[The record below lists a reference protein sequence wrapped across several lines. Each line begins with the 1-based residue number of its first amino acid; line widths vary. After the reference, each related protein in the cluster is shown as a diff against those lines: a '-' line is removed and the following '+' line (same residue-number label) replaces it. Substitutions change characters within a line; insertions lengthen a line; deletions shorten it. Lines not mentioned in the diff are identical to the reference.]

1 MNPVHSFHANARRC
15 AAALAALLCSGWL
28 LGCASYT
35 TPGAGVSIAS
45 ISKAD
50 ADIGELLKAE
60 PAASF
65 PARMA
70 MARVQG
76 SGYASKTQQCYG
88 HGRYCVV
95 TARDVES
102 EEQFSRLGRLP
113 QIAGLAPMS
122 RLLLPTD
129 LGSLKDLRVAA
140 AALKADLLLVYT
152 LDTAFRVD
160 DSGIAPLTLITLG
173 VLPTK
178 KAKVSTTASAVV
190 FDVRTGFIFGIA
202 EATATEQQRGSLW
215 TTPEA
220 IDAARLAAEKS
231 AFQKLVEELEA
242 LWPRLVTAHA
252 GAGKGG

>member
-1 MNPVHSFHANARRC
+1 MNPAALFHRLAGRG
-15 AAALAALLCSGWL
+15 AAALAALMCSAWL
-28 LGCASYT
+28 PGCASYT
-35 TPGAGVSIAS
+35 TPGAGVSIAG

-50 ADIGELLKAE
+50 ADIGALLKAE
-60 PAASF
+60 PAAAF

-70 MARVQG
+70 LARVQG

-95 TARDVES
+95 TTRDVES
-102 EEQFSRLGRLP
+102 EDQFSRLGRLP

-122 RLLLPTD
+122 RLLLPAD

-152 LDTAFRVD
+152 LDTGFRVD

-202 EATATEQQRGSLW
+202 EATAIEEQRGSLW
-215 TTPEA
+215 TTPEV
-220 IDAARLAAEKS
+220 IDAARLAAEKG

-252 GAGKGG
+252 GAGKGS